1 MKKTV
6 TICAIIFAI
15 YACAL
20 APWIVKAANQP
31 EEQTT
36 EKLYDTKY
44 LEQWEES
51 KVEGTVR
58 MVGAWVYA
66 VEEDNTYVLEDE
78 SGNLWVVRD
87 VTLAEDARLL
97 LWLSNNATPDY
108 LEDDYIVTT
117 WTEAR

>member
-31 EEQTT
+31 EEQAT

-51 KVEGTVR
+51 KTEGTVR

-87 VTLAEDARLL
+87 VTLAEDAHLL